1 MQNLVESLYENGLV
15 EEEDIT
21 WGALVVLAAK
31 PHQYIVPWHKFLW
44 RLCVSYQK
52 LNQVTRPFAFPIPL
66 CDNAVQEINTQVL
79 YFCVHGQWLLESSVI
94 RGGAQNTGIIQHG
107 RKSEVESDAYGRPK

>member
-1 MQNLVESLYENGLV
+1 MPMDLIGMMHHCQCE
-15 EEEDIT
+15 
-21 WGALVVLAAK
+21 
-31 PHQYIVPWHKFLW
+31 
-44 RLCVSYQK
+44 
-52 LNQVTRPFAFPIPL
+52 
-66 CDNAVQEINTQVL
+66 VL